1 MLKAVTFKAAQNF
14 KANLYALEVRSRF
27 TDQSKANGY
36 YNGYGNSLS
45 ATVVGTS
52 GIKIGSG
59 AFVVQGRMVEV
70 VSSETVSIAYQ
81 EGKVGYIVC
90 RIETCPA
97 TNAENCSLV
106 ARVGSSLAGISLTQ
120 ENTYAYESESTNRV
134 YELPLYSFVMQ
145 NSAIT
150 SVTRIIEPIIEF
162 TELAAKIEEITRKA
176 DAAIDATNKFYP
188 VGSIYMSVT
197 NTSPASFFG
206 GTWVA
211 WGTGRVPVGINTG
224 DSNFNTV
231 EKTGGTSAHTLTISE
246 MPSHKHG
253 YVVQNRNY
261 NARGLNIPAEQGSCK
276 KNAAAGSDLYALQP
290 TFGGDEYDAYGYF
303 NISASGGGGAH
314 NNLQPYIVCYMWKR
328 IA

>member
-70 VSSETVSIAYQ
+70 ISSETVSIAYQ

-97 TNAENCSLV
+97 TNTENCSLV
-106 ARVGSSLAGISLTQ
+106 ARVGSSLSGITLTQ
-120 ENTYAYESESTNRV
+120 ENTYAYESESTNKI
-134 YELPLYSFVMQ
+134 YELPLYSFAMQ
-145 NSAIT
+145 NTTIT
-150 SVTRIIEPIIEF
+150 SVARIIEPITEF
-162 TELAAKIEEITRKA
+162 AEIAKKA
-176 DAAIDATNKFYP
+176 EAAITATNRFYP
-188 VGSIYMSVT
+188 VGSIYMSVN

-206 GTWVA
+206 GTWTA

-231 EKTGGTSAHTLTISE
+231 EKTGGASTHTLDTSQI
-246 MPSHKHG
+246 PSHSHG
-253 YVVQNRNY
+253 QKINYSSTAASSWLIGAGQNTTTLGYSLSTDAVTSGSSRRDGLYTNDAGG
-261 NARGLNIPAEQGSCK
+261 NA
-276 KNAAAGSDLYALQP
+276 
-290 TFGGDEYDAYGYF
+290 
-303 NISASGGGGAH
+303 AH

>member
-27 TDQSKANGY
+27 TDQNNANGY

-70 VSSETVSIAYQ
+70 ISSETVSIAYQ

-120 ENTYAYESESTNRV
+120 ENTYAYESESTNKV
-134 YELPLYSFVMQ
+134 YELPLYSFAMQ
-145 NSAIT
+145 NSVIT
-150 SVTRIIEPIIEF
+150 SVTRVIEPITEF
-162 TELAAKIEEITRKA
+162 TEIAAKAE
-176 DAAIDATNKFYP
+176 AAINATNKFYP
-188 VGSIYMSVT
+188 VGSIYMSVK

-206 GTWVA
+206 GTWTA

-231 EKTGGTSAHTLTISE
+231 EKTGGASTHTLTVDQI
-246 MPSHKHG
+246 PYHSHAIVNQTGTNG
-253 YVVQNRNY
+253 YSSNKIQYNY
-261 NARGLNIPAEQGSCK
+261 ADGTNGNTTIY
-276 KNAAAGSDLYALQP
+276 NTAG
-290 TFGGDEYDAYGYF
+290 TGG
-303 NISASGGGGAH
+303 NGAH

>member
-36 YNGYGNSLS
+36 YNGYGDSLS

-70 VSSETVSIAYQ
+70 ISSETVSIAYQ

-97 TNAENCSLV
+97 ANTENCSLV
-106 ARVGSSLAGISLTQ
+106 ARVGSSLSSVSLTQ
-120 ENTYAYESESTNRV
+120 ENTYVYESESTNKV
-134 YELPLYSFVMQ
+134 YELPLYSFAMQ
-145 NSAIT
+145 NTAIT
-150 SVTRIIEPIIEF
+150 SVTRVIEPI
-162 TELAAKIEEITRKA
+162 TEITEIAEKA
-176 DAAIDATNKFYP
+176 EAAITATNRFYP
-188 VGSIYMSVT
+188 VGSIYMSVR

-206 GTWVA
+206 GTWTA
-211 WGTGRVPVGINTG
+211 WGTGRVPVGINTS

-231 EKTGGTSAHTLTISE
+231 EKTGGASTHTLTTSE
-246 MPSHKHG
+246 IPSHYHTYRFYSSHDSYADG
-253 YVVQNRNY
+253 INNT
-261 NARGLNIPAEQGSCK
+261 AFC
-276 KNAAAGSDLYALQP
+276 SDGVNSGN
-290 TFGGDEYDAYGYF
+290 TGITE
-303 NISASGGGGAH
+303 SVGGGGAH